1 MLIIKTALLCW
12 QNSFSKYIKEFSL
25 RQRFRFSVV
34 SGANAPTLESK
45 QSGSFTEELQ
55 LNYSPDGV
63 YLDYLCYAIIIND
76 PNYCAMSLTDSEP
89 YSSGHTTRFETT
101 GLI

>member
-1 MLIIKTALLCW
+1 M
-12 QNSFSKYIKEFSL
+12 N
-25 RQRFRFSVV
+25 
-34 SGANAPTLESK
+34 GANAPTAERK
-45 QSGSFTEELQ
+45 YTGTFTVELQ

-63 YLDYLCYAIIIND
+63 YLDDLCYAIIIND

>member
-1 MLIIKTALLCW
+1 
-12 QNSFSKYIKEFSL
+12 
-25 RQRFRFSVV
+25 V
-34 SGANAPTLESK
+34 SGANAPTAESK
-45 QSGSFTEELQ
+45 KTGAFTAELQ

-63 YLDYLCYAIIIND
+63 YLDDLCYAIIIYILD
-76 PNYCAMSLTDSEP
+76 YCAMPQTASEP